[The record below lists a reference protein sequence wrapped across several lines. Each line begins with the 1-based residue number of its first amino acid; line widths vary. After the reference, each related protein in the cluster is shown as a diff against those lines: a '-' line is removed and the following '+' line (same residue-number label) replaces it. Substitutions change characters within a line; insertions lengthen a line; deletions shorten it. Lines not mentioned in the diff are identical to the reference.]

1 MSHNSKITQIE
12 VIDLLH
18 TDEELEQMAEAIRE
32 TEALNEVNNLFL
44 EIIARMHRILDIEQ
58 KQGFLTDAQHNKMFD
73 DSNDYDDMRTDIVQR
88 NTPKPTDNKSLKPTP
103 LISFNNDADDDD
115 LYSKTTMRKRAKDFL
130 AELF

>member
-32 TEALNEVNNLFL
+32 TEALNEVNNLFS
-44 EIIARMHRILDIEQ
+44 EINARMHRILDIEQ
-58 KQGFLTDAQHNKMFD
+58 NQGFLTDAQHNKIFD
-73 DSNDYDDMRTDIVQR
+73 DANDYDDMRTDVVQR
-88 NTPKPTDNKSLKPTP
+88 NTPKPTDNKSSKPTP
-103 LISFNNDADDDD
+103 LITFNNDTDDD
-115 LYSKTTMRKRAKDFL
+115 LYGKAIIRKRAKDFL

>member
-1 MSHNSKITQIE
+1 MPKTNKIIRVD
-12 VIDLLH
+12 VIDLEH
-18 TDEELEQMAEAIRE
+18 TDDELQQIAEA
-32 TEALNEVNNLFL
+32 EALNEVNNLFL

-73 DSNDYDDMRTDIVQR
+73 DSNDYDDMRTDVVQR
-88 NTPKPTDNKSLKPTP
+88 NTPKPTDNKSSKPTP

>member
-1 MSHNSKITQIE
+1 MPHNSKITQVE

-32 TEALNEVNNLFL
+32 AEALNEVNNLFL

-58 KQGFLTDAQHNKMFD
+58 KQGFLTDAQHNKVFD
-73 DSNDYDDMRTDIVQR
+73 DSNDYDDMRTYVVQR
-88 NTPKPTDNKSLKPTP
+88 NTPKPTDNKSSKPTP
-103 LISFNNDADDDD
+103 LITFNNDTDDDD
-115 LYSKTTMRKRAKDFL
+115 LYGKTTMRKRAKDFF